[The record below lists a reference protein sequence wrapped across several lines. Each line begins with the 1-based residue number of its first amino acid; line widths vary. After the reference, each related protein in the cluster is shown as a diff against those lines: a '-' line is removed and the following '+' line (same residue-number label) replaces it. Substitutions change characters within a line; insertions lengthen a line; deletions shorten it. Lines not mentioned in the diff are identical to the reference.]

1 MNKELFTTAEVVH
14 ITQFTERQL
23 NYWDQQGI
31 LKPGG
36 RQASGSGSRRLYT
49 LDDLVQLRV
58 MRMLKQHG
66 WSTQKIREAITRLR
80 EVMGNPD
87 PLKSA
92 VLVDGK
98 GTILALCKTKQGE
111 RVLLDALSSGGQL
124 VMGIVL
130 EMLLEDARQIT
141 TGVDQFKQEKV
152 GNVAR

>member
-1 MNKELFTTAEVVH
+1 MNKELFTTSEIVH

-36 RQASGSGSRRLYT
+36 RQANGSGSRRLYT

-58 MRMLKQHG
+58 IRMLKQHG
-66 WSTQKIREAITRLR
+66 WSTQKIREAISRLR
-80 EVMGNPD
+80 DVIGHPD
-87 PLKSA
+87 PLKSV

-98 GTILALCKTKQGE
+98 GTILALCKTKEGE

-130 EMLLEDARQIT
+130 EMLIEEARQIT
-141 TGVDQFKQEKV
+141 AHVDEFKREEV
-152 GNVAR
+152 EYVAH